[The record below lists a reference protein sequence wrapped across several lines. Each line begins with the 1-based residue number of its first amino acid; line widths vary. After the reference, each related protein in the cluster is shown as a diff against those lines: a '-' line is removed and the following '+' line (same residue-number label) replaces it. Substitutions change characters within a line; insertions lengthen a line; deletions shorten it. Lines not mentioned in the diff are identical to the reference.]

1 MVTATEETKK
11 KFLKIPRSAK
21 KAVVPKVEVLAPEVH
36 DDAFFKAFMK
46 EAKAGKIDLIV
57 PTDADDPILQV
68 KYWIKMPKEIADFI
82 GAPGIPCGLITEI
95 FGPPD
100 SGKSTLCTE
109 IIKQAQLQGGTGV
122 LCLSEMKVSLKRME
136 AIGVNVTRMP
146 VKLPET
152 IEDVQECVHDI
163 VRIVKGI
170 NKPDKPIVIVWD
182 SLAATPCAKELD
194 EKRGDF
200 AADQA
205 AAITILLRKAQG
217 MLRNNNI
224 AFVIINQIST
234 KIGVTFGKKTQ
245 AKGGF
250 APKFYSALRIE
261 FAQIGRVRAT
271 GASKDD
277 DFCGIKTTAEIV
289 KSHISTPF
297 STKEFTIDHRGFVF
311 NRPIEKGANYITYEE
326 EITSGEDGSESVPSG
341 KKAGK
346 LKKN

>member
-1 MVTATEETKK
+1 VK
-11 KFLKIPRSAK
+11 KFVKKGKAKIIDEVIK
-21 KAVVPKVEVLAPEVH
+21 EVLTPEVM
-36 DDAFFKAFMK
+36 DDSFFDDFMK
-46 EAKAGKIDLIV
+46 AAKSEKVDLIV
-57 PTDADDPILQV
+57 PKDAEDPILQV
-68 KYWIKMPKEIADFI
+68 KHWIKMPKEIADFI

-109 IIKQAQLQGGTGV
+109 IIRQAQLQGGTGI
-122 LCLSEMKVSLKRME
+122 LCLSEMKVSLPRME
-136 AIGVNVTRMP
+136 AIGVNVKKMP
-146 VKLPET
+146 VRLPKT
-152 IEDVQECVHDI
+152 IEEVQEVVHDI
-163 VRIVKGI
+163 VHIVKKI
-170 NKPDKPIVIVWD
+170 NRPDRPVVIVWD

-205 AAITILLRKAQG
+205 AAITVLLRKAQG
-217 MLRNNNI
+217 LLRDNNI
-224 AFVIINQIST
+224 AFVMINQIST

-245 AKGGF
+245 AKGGL

-297 STKEFTIDHRGFVF
+297 STKEFIIDHKGFVF
-311 NRPIEKGANYITYEE
+311 NRPIEKGKKYESYEE
-326 EITSGEDGSESVPSG
+326 EKGGKDGSEDLSDG
-341 KKAGK
+341 EED
-346 LKKN
+346 

>member
-1 MVTATEETKK
+1 MAK
-11 KFLKIPRSAK
+11 KFVKKPKNEEVEKEEPIKAELVDDSFFEEFVKQAK
-21 KAVVPKVEVLAPEVH
+21 SEKV
-36 DDAFFKAFMK
+36 
-46 EAKAGKIDLIV
+46 DLII
-57 PTDADDPILQV
+57 PKDADDPILQV
-68 KYWIKMPKEIADFI
+68 KHWIKMPKEIAEFI

-109 IIKQAQLQGGTGV
+109 IIKQAQLQGGTGL
-122 LCLSEMKVSLKRME
+122 LCLSEMKVSLHRME
-136 AIGVNVTRMP
+136 AVGVNVKRMP
-146 VKLPET
+146 VRLPKT
-152 IEDVQECVHDI
+152 IEEVQEVVHDI
-163 VRIVKGI
+163 VSVVKKI
-170 NKPDKPIVIVWD
+170 NKPDKPVVIVWD

-205 AAITILLRKAQG
+205 AAITVLLRKAQG
-217 MLRNNNI
+217 LLRDNNI
-224 AFVIINQIST
+224 AFVMINQIST

-245 AKGGF
+245 AKGGL

-277 DFCGIKTTAEIV
+277 DFCGIKTVAEVV

-297 STKEFTIDHRGFVF
+297 STKEFVIDHKGFVF
-311 NRPIEKGANYITYEE
+311 NRPIEKGKKYVSFEE
-326 EITSGEDGSESVPSG
+326 ELEVENTDDDVLPVKKKGRRSEED
-341 KKAGK
+341 
-346 LKKN
+346 

>member
-1 MVTATEETKK
+1 MKKFSRKSAKETEE
-11 KFLKIPRSAK
+11 
-21 KAVVPKVEVLAPEVH
+21 VVESPVL
-36 DDAFFKAFMK
+36 DDSFFDEFIKQ
-46 EAKAGKIDLIV
+46 AKAQKVDLIV
-57 PTDADDPILQV
+57 PEDADDPVLQV
-68 KYWIKMPKEIADFI
+68 KYWIKMPQAIADFI

-109 IIKQAQLQGGTGV
+109 IIKQAQLQGGTGI
-122 LCLSEMKVSLKRME
+122 LCLSEMKVSLPRME
-136 AIGVNVTRMP
+136 ACGVNVTKMP
-146 VKLPET
+146 VRLPKT
-152 IEDVQECVHDI
+152 IEEVQEVVHDI
-163 VRIVKGI
+163 VAIVKKV
-170 NKPDKPIVIVWD
+170 NRPDKPVVIVWD

-205 AAITILLRKAQG
+205 AAITVLLRKAQG
-217 MLRNNNI
+217 LLRDNNI

-245 AKGGF
+245 AKGGL

-277 DFCGIKTTAEIV
+277 DFCGIKTVAEVV

-297 STKEFTIDHRGFVF
+297 STKEFIVDHKGFVF
-311 NRPIEKGANYITYEE
+311 DRPIEKGNKYKTFEE
-326 EITSGEDGSESVPSG
+326 ESEGGKDGSKSVSRR
-341 KKAGK
+341 KKDGEHEED
-346 LKKN
+346 